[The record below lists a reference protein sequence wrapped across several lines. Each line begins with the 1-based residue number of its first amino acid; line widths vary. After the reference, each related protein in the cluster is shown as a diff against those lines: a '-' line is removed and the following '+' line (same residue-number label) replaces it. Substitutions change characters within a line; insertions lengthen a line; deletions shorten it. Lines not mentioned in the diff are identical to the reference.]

1 LFGGEERDGM
11 AVGEGGELGLEGGR
25 GEKAVIRVITE
36 GGLLRVD
43 LRSVA
48 GRVTILRETLTVIL
62 LRQSVNR

>member
-1 LFGGEERDGM
+1 M
-11 AVGEGGELGLEGGR
+11 EGGR